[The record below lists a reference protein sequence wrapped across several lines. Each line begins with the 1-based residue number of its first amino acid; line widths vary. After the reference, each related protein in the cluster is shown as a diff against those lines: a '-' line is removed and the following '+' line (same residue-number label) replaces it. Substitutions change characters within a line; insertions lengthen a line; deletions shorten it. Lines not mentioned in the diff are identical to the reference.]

1 MARVIQDVC
10 DGCGEVRGTTNH
22 WWAIRQ
28 AHADSLMVAPFHP
41 EKTHLDCDV
50 QIFCGEVCATKR
62 ISGWMSDRSQA
73 GERTAPVSEVSASPA
88 TRP

>member
-22 WWAIRQ
+22 WWTIRQ
-28 AHADSLMVAPFHP
+28 ANTGSLIVEPFRP
-41 EKTHLDCDV
+41 ERTQFDRDV

-62 ISGWMSDRSQA
+62 ISGWMSDR
-73 GERTAPVSEVSASPA
+73 GETAETAASASRVSA
-88 TRP
+88 